1 MNGYIGLYHGKQYE
15 IYAGSAY
22 DAKIKLSEQ
31 LKVKKTWEISIY
43 LAEKEGKP
51 IVHDPA
57 ILD

>member
-15 IYAGSAY
+15 IYADNVY

-31 LKVKKTWEISIY
+31 LKVKKTWDISIY
-43 LAEKEGKP
+43 LAEPEGKP